1 MTDIQSVT
9 VNGRSYALPRRPVAV
24 VCLDGC
30 DPDYLA
36 VGLAAGEL
44 PAIARI
50 ARDGFA
56 GEALSA
62 LPSFTN
68 PNNCS
73 LVTGVPPA
81 VHGVSGNFY
90 LDRRTGET
98 VMVTGDKE
106 LKAPTIL
113 AAMAKAGVPT
123 AVVTAKDKLRAALAK
138 GLPIGA
144 NGIAI
149 SAQHAAAAQEQTH
162 GIGDVSRPG
171 RPAGARPVFGRSVA
185 VRARCRG
192 ECCWKRGARGC
203 FISRCRTMCSTATRR
218 RSRRRANS
226 TARWMR
232 GWAG

>member
-1 MTDIQSVT
+1 M
-9 VNGRSYALPRRPVAV
+9 AV

-73 LVTGVPPA
+73 LVTGAPPS

-90 LDRRTGET
+90 LD
-98 VMVTGDKE
+98 
-106 LKAPTIL
+106 
-113 AAMAKAGVPT
+113 AG
-123 AVVTAKDKLRAALAK
+123 
-138 GLPIGA
+138 
-144 NGIAI
+144 
-149 SAQHAAAAQEQTH
+149 
-162 GIGDVSRPG
+162 
-171 RPAGARPVFGRSVA
+171 PARQ
-185 VRARCRG
+185 
-192 ECCWKRGARGC
+192 
-203 FISRCRTMCSTATRR
+203 
-218 RSRRRANS
+218 
-226 TARWMR
+226 
-232 GWAG
+232 